1 MLKRC
6 TVVLDE
12 MLFRAAK
19 AKVAKEGKT
28 MKQVISEFLAEY
40 AKDEL
45 EELEALEKIKE
56 EWPA

>member
-1 MLKRC
+1 VLKRC

-28 MKQVISEFLAEY
+28 MKQVISEFLGEY

-56 EWPA
+56 ERPA

>member
-1 MLKRC
+1 
-6 TVVLDE
+6 

-45 EELEALEKIKE
+45 EELETFEQIKK

>member
-1 MLKRC
+1 VLKRC

-28 MKQVISEFLAEY
+28 MKQVISEFLGEY

>member
-1 MLKRC
+1 VLKRC

-56 EWPA
+56 EWSA

>member
-1 MLKRC
+1 VLKRC

-12 MLFRAAK
+12 TLFRAAK

-45 EELEALEKIKE
+45 EELETLEQIKK

>member
-28 MKQVISEFLAEY
+28 MKQVISEFLGEY

>member
-1 MLKRC
+1 VLKRC

-28 MKQVISEFLAEY
+28 MKQVISEFLAVRER
-40 AKDEL
+40 
-45 EELEALEKIKE
+45 
-56 EWPA
+56 